1 MTGQSVIETCL
12 YTIVSM
18 WISGVSSQLLIQH
31 LYNSVIRP
39 LEEERAE
46 MSQAEKREKVAVNLH
61 EVEKIDELLESAAAR
76 ATEEVSPMPENKER
90 VEEEIRV

>member
-39 LEEERAE
+39 LD
-46 MSQAEKREKVAVNLH
+46 EKREKVAVNLH